1 MDTLTRL
8 SQEHDELRA
17 HLERIEA
24 AADARAAATLAASL
38 ESARAA
44 LTLELDAHIALEE
57 AEAFAPIAE
66 TLGAGLVAP
75 FYDEHVEI
83 RATRDE
89 AYALLERGEAPYAQA
104 LRLCDLILSHQQ
116 REDMMLFPSAREA
129 AIL

>member
-1 MDTLTRL
+1 MDTLTQL
-8 SQEHDELRA
+8 THEHDALRV

-24 AADARAAATLAASL
+24 AAEAQATATLTASL

-44 LTLELDAHIALEE
+44 LTAELDAHIALEE
-57 AEAFAPIAE
+57 AEAFTPIAE

-75 FYDEHVEI
+75 FYEEHGEI

-89 AYALLERGEAPYAQA
+89 VYALLARGEAPYAQA
-104 LRLCDLILSHQQ
+104 LRLCDLILAHQQ